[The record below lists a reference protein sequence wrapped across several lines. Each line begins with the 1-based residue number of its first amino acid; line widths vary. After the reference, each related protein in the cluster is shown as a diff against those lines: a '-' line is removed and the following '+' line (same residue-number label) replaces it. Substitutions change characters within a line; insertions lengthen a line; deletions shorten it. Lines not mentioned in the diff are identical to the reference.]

1 MNSTHQYDRRAVL
14 AWATYDFANSAFSS
28 LVLTFIF
35 STYFAKAIAPNEIA
49 GTALWSRGLTISG
62 LTVALLSPFM
72 GALADRGGYRKT
84 FLLILTAVA
93 VIGTTV
99 LYTVMPGQIMKA
111 LIWFIIANIGV
122 EMGMVFYNAFLPDI
136 APPQHIGRVSGYGW
150 SFGYVGGLL
159 AMLIAMIGLVQ
170 PDQPWFGFS
179 KENGENIRA
188 TNLLVA
194 AWCAVF
200 SIPIFVWVREKKTAS
215 VERIGEL
222 FASTWQQLKA
232 TAVEIRRYRQ
242 IVRLL
247 IAHIFY
253 NDALLTIFSFGG
265 IYAAGTFGFTFDE
278 ILIFGIVLN
287 ITAGLG
293 AFALGFLDDKI
304 GGKRTI
310 QITNIAFI
318 FSTLLAVFA
327 PNKLLFWIAGIIV
340 GTFSG
345 PNQAASR
352 SLMGRFV
359 PPNKENEFFG
369 LYAFSGKATAFLGPL
384 LLGILTE
391 TFQSQRVGIS
401 VVAGFFVIGALI
413 LRLVDEEEGKK
424 AGGRQ

>member
-1 MNSTHQYDRRAVL
+1 LNSTHQYDRRAVL

-232 TAVEIRRYRQ
+232 TALEIRRYRQ